1 MEFILSF
8 LARTVI
14 LYALYLIVFI
24 LLLNEQA
31 NDKIFFGF
39 MLIVVIFDFLISFA
53 MNIKARRGKQNGRD
67 RI

>member
-39 MLIVVIFDFLISFA
+39 MLIVVIFDFLISLA
-53 MNIKARRGKQNGRD
+53 MNIKARGKQNGRD

>member
-39 MLIVVIFDFLISFA
+39 MLIVVIFDFLISIA
-53 MNIKARRGKQNGRD
+53 MNIKARGKQNGRD

>member
-24 LLLNEQA
+24 LLLKEQA
-31 NDKIFFGF
+31 NDKTFFGF
-39 MLIVVIFDFLISFA
+39 ILIVVIFDFLISFA